1 MLYRI
6 LRSRFVQ
13 LFTRTFIKWQQD
25 GCLEMGAAL
34 SYYALFSLFPIFLVI
49 WGIVAKVGPIIICH
63 NAFGDLLQDLCTSAA
78 DPSVALLQF
87 AKNSLPEEAFNI
99 VRQTFLQL
107 QKDSTG
113 ASIVGFVILFIS
125 ASNIFGAL
133 DRAVQKM
140 WHTHKKPKDQQNL
153 LSTVL
158 QFIWERILAFTL
170 VLGTAGLMLLSLLS
184 RIAVTVLETLLKR
197 VDLEISFL
205 RIDDL
210 NLISSIQLGGTLLTL
225 TIVLMVLLRT
235 LSPVR
240 IRWRDVLP
248 GAAFTMMLFIALQH
262 LVSNSI
268 ISIGSRFQSYGV
280 IGGVMVLMF
289 WIYLTSQIFL
299 LGNAFTYV
307 YVHLFGSWRDR
318 PSTNSIAPSPENS

>member
-1 MLYRI
+1 MLHRI
-6 LRSRFVQ
+6 MRSRFVQ

-34 SYYALFSLFPIFLVI
+34 SYYALFSLFPIVLVI
-49 WGIVAKVGPIIICH
+49 WGIVAKVTPIIICH
-63 NAFGDLLQDLCTSAA
+63 KALGNLLQDLCTSAP

-87 AKNSLPEEAFNI
+87 AKNSLPEEAFKI
-99 VRQTFLQL
+99 FRQTFRQL
-107 QKDSTG
+107 RQDSTG
-113 ASIVGFVILFIS
+113 ASIIGFILLFIS
-125 ASNIFGAL
+125 ASNVFGAL

-140 WHTHKKPKDQQNL
+140 WHTHKRSKGQQNL
-153 LSTVL
+153 LSTIL
-158 QFIWERILAFTL
+158 QFIWDRIVAFML
-170 VLGTAGLMLLSLLS
+170 VLGSAGLMMLSLLS
-184 RIAVTVLETLLKR
+184 RIAVEVLDTLLKR
-197 VDLEISFL
+197 VDSEISF
-205 RIDDL
+205 IQIEDL

-225 TIVLMVLLRT
+225 TIVLMVLFRT

-248 GAAFTMMLFIALQH
+248 GAAFTMMLFMILQH

-289 WIYLTSQIFL
+289 WIYLTCQIFL

-318 PSTNSIAPSPENS
+318 PTERP